1 MFCVCWVSWCT
12 QFQTHSNITKPCPA
26 TVMFLAAMFLA
37 ARFLCIK
44 GLSVMQVL
52 HARGYIL
59 AENKEDIMVSDGTIS
74 PGLIL
79 YNIVSGHM
87 YFPSS
92 IFLQSN
98 LPYQFICT
106 STLNFI
112 RPFAHTNYMYHSFV
126 PSVVSSW
133 NNLPDSIK
141 WCSCVSFFKR
151 SLLYHFD
158 ALGSY

>member
-1 MFCVCWVSWCT
+1 MPASFGTLSHIRVCSRCKLCKSSLLKFVSSSGTWTMTICCM
-12 QFQTHSNITKPCPA
+12 QLLNLPH
-26 TVMFLAAMFLA
+26 
-37 ARFLCIK
+37 
-44 GLSVMQVL
+44 LSVCRKYLKLTTM
-52 HARGYIL
+52 
-59 AENKEDIMVSDGTIS
+59 
-74 PGLIL
+74 

-98 LPYQFICT
+98 LPYQFIRT

-112 RPFAHTNYMYHSFV
+112 RPFARTNYMYHSFV

-133 NNLPDSIK
+133 NNLPDSVK
-141 WCSCVSFFKR
+141 LCSCISCFKR
-151 SLLYHFD
+151 SLLYHFE